1 MCSINFYLFFSIF
14 NSNIFFYNV
23 PKTYL
28 KNTLFSRSFSK
39 YKEICNF
46 KSETICNFMSRKR
59 FSKFIIMVIQADF
72 AQNIKNQKITVF
84 LKIYK
89 DLERNFDT
97 LVLSK
102 SPL

>member
-1 MCSINFYLFFSIF
+1 
-14 NSNIFFYNV
+14 
-23 PKTYL
+23 
-28 KNTLFSRSFSK
+28 
-39 YKEICNF
+39 
-46 KSETICNFMSRKR
+46 MSRKS
-59 FSKFIIMVIQADF
+59 FSKFIIVVIQADF

>member
-1 MCSINFYLFFSIF
+1 MCSINFYPYFPIF
-14 NSNIFFYNV
+14 NNNFFFYISQ
-23 PKTYL
+23 KTLL
-28 KNTLFSRSFSK
+28 KNTPFSRSK
-39 YKEICNF
+39 LVYEEICSF
-46 KSETICNFMSRKR
+46 KSKNTCKFMSRKS
-59 FSKFIIMVIQADF
+59 FSKFIIVVIQADF